1 MDTGDASCDPLTA
14 LITPLGWRRPC
25 GRGGVGAL
33 GRGRRRGRRA
43 GHRASWPMRVREHVA
58 LCAVSTA
65 LAVAAAVP
73 AGIAATRPAL
83 RRLARP
89 LLFVANVGQSVP
101 TIAVLA
107 LAFSVTGIGFRTAV
121 IGLWAYS
128 LLPVLRNTV
137 AGLAGVD
144 PAMVE
149 AARGMGMSPAQV
161 LRRVE
166 LPLAWPVI
174 VAGIRTAAVVNVGTA
189 ALATFVG
196 AGGLGDLIT
205 VGLDNQR
212 DRILYTGAALT
223 ALLALAVDWAIGHPR
238 RVPETGPGGRLQV
251 WRRLPSPTRRR
262 RNVDPQSGRAR
273 AGPQRDGGGPGHGQR
288 GRRGTRAQDATGR
301 EDVRQAA
308 EEYVTERGRR
318 RHRELQGPGARGL
331 TRETIRPRSG
341 PPGPGAR
348 RRSARP

>member
-1 MDTGDASCDPLTA
+1 MPVLLCAAAVVVIAWAHKGADASEIGVLATGKLA
-14 LITPLGWRRPC
+14 L
-25 GRGGVGAL
+25 
-33 GRGRRRGRRA
+33 
-43 GHRASWPMRVREHVA
+43 RVREHVA

-65 LAVAAAVP
+65 LAVAVAVP
-73 AGIAATRPAL
+73 AGVVTTRPRL
-83 RRLARP
+83 RRLAPP

-144 PAMVE
+144 PAVVE

-166 LPLAWPVI
+166 FPLAWPVV

-196 AGGLGDLIT
+196 AGGLGALIT

-223 ALLALAVDWAIGHPR
+223 ALLALAVDWAIAAVAELGRSR
-238 RVPETGPGGRLQV
+238 R
-251 WRRLPSPTRRR
+251 
-262 RNVDPQSGRAR
+262 
-273 AGPQRDGGGPGHGQR
+273 
-288 GRRGTRAQDATGR
+288 
-301 EDVRQAA
+301 
-308 EEYVTERGRR
+308 
-318 RHRELQGPGARGL
+318 
-331 TRETIRPRSG
+331 
-341 PPGPGAR
+341 
-348 RRSARP
+348 

>member
-1 MDTGDASCDPLTA
+1 VKQSLRLA
-14 LITPLGWRRPC
+14 ITPVLLVAGFV
-25 GRGGVGAL
+25 GVILWAQRGAL
-33 GRGRRRGRRA
+33 GAEA
-43 GHRASWPMRVREHVA
+43 GVLATGTVVLRIREHLA

-65 LAVAAAVP
+65 LAVATAVP
-73 AGIAATRPAL
+73 AGVAATRPGL
-83 RRLARP
+83 RRLAPP

-144 PAMVE
+144 PAVTE

-166 LPLAWPVI
+166 LPLAWPVL

-196 AGGLGDLIT
+196 AGGLGALIT

-223 ALLALAVDWAIGHPR
+223 ALLALAVDWA
-238 RVPETGPGGRLQV
+238 VATLAS
-251 WRRLPSPTRRR
+251 LTRR
-262 RNVDPQSGRAR
+262 
-273 AGPQRDGGGPGHGQR
+273 
-288 GRRGTRAQDATGR
+288 
-301 EDVRQAA
+301 
-308 EEYVTERGRR
+308 
-318 RHRELQGPGARGL
+318 
-331 TRETIRPRSG
+331 
-341 PPGPGAR
+341 
-348 RRSARP
+348 

>member
-1 MDTGDASCDPLTA
+1 VTRTYRLWLTPVLLAGAAIGIILWAHSGAAGAEVGVLATGELVA
-14 LITPLGWRRPC
+14 
-25 GRGGVGAL
+25 
-33 GRGRRRGRRA
+33 
-43 GHRASWPMRVREHVA
+43 RVREHVA
-58 LCAVSTA
+58 LCVVSTG
-65 LAVAAAVP
+65 LAVALAVP
-73 AGIAATRPAL
+73 AGVAATRRGL
-83 RRLARP
+83 RRLAPP

-144 PAMVE
+144 PAVVE

-161 LRRVE
+161 LLKVE

-174 VAGIRTAAVVNVGTA
+174 LAGIRTAAVVNVGTA

-196 AGGLGDLIT
+196 AGGLGQLIT

-223 ALLALAVDWAIGHPR
+223 AVLALTVDWAIG
-238 RVPETGPGGRLQV
+238 TLAA
-251 WRRLPSPTRRR
+251 LTRRP
-262 RNVDPQSGRAR
+262 V
-273 AGPQRDGGGPGHGQR
+273 
-288 GRRGTRAQDATGR
+288 
-301 EDVRQAA
+301 
-308 EEYVTERGRR
+308 
-318 RHRELQGPGARGL
+318 
-331 TRETIRPRSG
+331 
-341 PPGPGAR
+341 
-348 RRSARP
+348 